1 MFSAVESFSIE
12 TWEKDFLELINKASK
27 LVSVQPILLTLE
39 IQKLPYPP
47 GDGREGHCEP
57 NYVPRLIN
65 ADILRGVVE
74 LPKPQRK
81 GRLAL
86 ERL

>member
-27 LVSVQPILLTLE
+27 MVSIQPILLTLE
-39 IQKLPYPP
+39 IQKLPYAP

-57 NYVPRLIN
+57 NYVSRLIN
-65 ADILRGVVE
+65 ADILRGMVE

-86 ERL
+86 EQL